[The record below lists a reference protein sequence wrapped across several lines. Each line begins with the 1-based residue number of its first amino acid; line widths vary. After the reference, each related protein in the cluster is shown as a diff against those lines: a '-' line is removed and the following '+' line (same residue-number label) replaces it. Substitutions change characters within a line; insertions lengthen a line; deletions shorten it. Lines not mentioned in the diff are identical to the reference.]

1 MCLFS
6 ARNLTWLAAE
16 RHKGDMFWITYSTVC
31 SSGCSNCRQFVVGSP
46 WPVHFS
52 TVFQPALDQHQHFR
66 GSNICFTVSKIIN
79 IPWHSAFLNHY
90 FNSADYHGNSERV
103 DLVYQPHT
111 NRLKYRLH
119 TNHILTTHQ
128 LACGQAI
135 SHQVVVISNPWWETA
150 VSAGYTPTTYRPK
163 YRLILL
169 RPHTAQINLFTITD
183 YPLLNSCCF
192 SCTCH
197 ASLTHHP
204 GQSSQTS
211 LSVPPNGSIFQQRQP
226 P

>member
-6 ARNLTWLAAE
+6 ARNFTWLAAE

-46 WPVHFS
+46 WPVRFS

-90 FNSADYHGNSERV
+90 FNSADYHGNRERV

-111 NRLKYRLH
+111 NCLKYRLH
-119 TNHILTTHQ
+119 TNHILTTHK
-128 LACGQAI
+128 LSCGHI
-135 SHQVVVISNPWWETA
+135 HLPSVGCDFKPLMGDCCIRRLHTNH
-150 VSAGYTPTTYRPK
+150 TPTIVPTYFTDHIQPK
-163 YRLILL
+163 STCSLFNNYSPKWRWIAVDIYR
-169 RPHTAQINLFTITD
+169 A
-183 YPLLNSCCF
+183 
-192 SCTCH
+192 
-197 ASLTHHP
+197 ASA
-204 GQSSQTS
+204 
-211 LSVPPNGSIFQQRQP
+211 R
-226 P
+226 

>member
-6 ARNLTWLAAE
+6 ARNFTWLAAE

-46 WPVHFS
+46 WPVRFS

-90 FNSADYHGNSERV
+90 FNSADYHGNRERV

-111 NRLKYRLH
+111 NCLKYRLH

-150 VSAGYTPTTYRPK
+150 VSAGYTPTIVQTYFTDHIQPK
-163 YRLILL
+163 STCSLFNNYSPKWRWIAVDIYR
-169 RPHTAQINLFTITD
+169 A
-183 YPLLNSCCF
+183 
-192 SCTCH
+192 
-197 ASLTHHP
+197 ASA
-204 GQSSQTS
+204 
-211 LSVPPNGSIFQQRQP
+211 R
-226 P
+226 